1 MIRVNVS
8 YIEEVCGKDKEIIA
22 EMVKI
27 FCDQVPEIIQELK
40 ENYSSGNYYELG
52 LVAHKAKSSVAIMGM
67 TDLSGKLKELELK
80 AKAGE
85 EKHLYKGYIDDYLL
99 QTAEAISELNE
110 YLKAL

>member
-8 YIEEVCGKDKEIIA
+8 YIEEVCGKDRDIIA

-27 FCDQVPEIIQELK
+27 FCEQVPEIIHDLK
-40 ENYSSGNYYELG
+40 TNYESGNYYELG

-67 TDLSGKLKELELK
+67 DELAVKLKELELK

-85 EKHLYKGYIDDYLL
+85 ERDQYEGYIEDYIS
-99 QTAEAISELNE
+99 QTSEAISELNE
-110 YLKAL
+110 YLKVL

>member
-1 MIRVNVS
+1 MVRVNVS

-27 FCDQVPEIIQELK
+27 FCEQVPEIIHDLRT
-40 ENYSSGNYYELG
+40 NFNSGNFYELG

-67 TDLSGKLKELELK
+67 DELAGKLKELELK

-85 EKHLYKGYIDDYLL
+85 DKHLYEGYIDDYIVH
-99 QTAEAISELNE
+99 TREAISELNE
-110 YLKAL
+110 YLKVI